1 MNYITTTDLK
11 GAARILG
18 VSEDEAKSMLDEV
31 GIYSTDGQYLRFKV
45 ESLRDTR
52 KARGLK

>member
-1 MNYITTTDLK
+1 MNYITTTDLS
-11 GAARILG
+11 GAAVILG
-18 VSEDEAKSMLDEV
+18 VSEVRALELLGSS
-31 GIYSTDGQYLRFKV
+31 GIGPVNGEYLRFKV